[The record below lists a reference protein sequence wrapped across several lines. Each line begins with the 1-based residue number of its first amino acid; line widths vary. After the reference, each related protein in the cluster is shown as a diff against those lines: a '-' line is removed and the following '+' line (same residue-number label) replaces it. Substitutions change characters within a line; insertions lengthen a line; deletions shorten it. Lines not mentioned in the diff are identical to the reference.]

1 MRGGTK
7 PTVLAWLLRPAVL
20 AWLLLPAVLAW
31 LLGPG
36 RRHFIAAARAAYLGL
51 ERSPLA
57 FLLRLP
63 GVPWLKS
70 RVTHIPESRVV
81 AVMDA
86 FAAAGVSSWVAGG
99 WGIDALI
106 GHQTRRHYDLDL
118 VVSDTPDN
126 IERTGQVLSRAGFR
140 PRVRELNPGL
150 AMPVRHLWQ
159 DDNGHSVEVMPVTL
173 GKPPFTDG
181 ELLFTEG
188 VIGGRLVP
196 CLSARLQ
203 VTLHKGY
210 AARVVDLTD
219 MAALSAHVNRTEAA
233 PPA

>member
-1 MRGGTK
+1 MRDRATK
-7 PTVLAWLLRPAVL
+7 PTVL

-31 LLGPG
+31 LLLSA
-36 RRHFIAAARAAYLGL
+36 RRYLIPAARAAYLGL

-63 GVPWLKS
+63 GVQWLKS
-70 RVTHIPESRVV
+70 RVTYIPEARVV
-81 AVMDA
+81 TLMDA

-99 WGIDALI
+99 WGVDALI

-118 VVSDTPDN
+118 VVSDAPDN
-126 IERTGQVLSRAGFR
+126 IERMGQVLSRAGFR
-140 PRVRELNPGL
+140 PGVREFNPGL

-159 DDNGHSVEVMPVTL
+159 DDNGHSVEVMPVTF
-173 GKPPFTDG
+173 GKPPFSGG
-181 ELLFTEG
+181 EPLFTAG
-188 VIGGRLVP
+188 VIGRHTVP

-203 VTLHKGY
+203 VTLHQGY
-210 AARVVDLTD
+210 EARVVDLAD
-219 MAALSAHVNRTEAA
+219 MEALRTRVNQAGWA

>member
-1 MRGGTK
+1 MRNGATK
-7 PTVLAWLLRPAVL
+7 STVL
-20 AWLLLPAVLAW
+20 AWLLLPVVLAW
-31 LLGPG
+31 LLRSA
-36 RRHFIAAARAAYLGL
+36 RRYLVPAARAAYLGL

-70 RVTHIPESRVV
+70 RVTYIPESRVV
-81 AVMDA
+81 ALLDA
-86 FAAAGVSSWVAGG
+86 LAAAGVSSWVAGG
-99 WGIDALI
+99 WGVDALI

-126 IERTGQVLSRAGFR
+126 IERMGQVLSRAGFR
-140 PRVRELNPGL
+140 PGVREVNPGL

-159 DDNGHSVEVMPVTL
+159 DDIGHSVEIMPVTF
-173 GKPPFTDG
+173 GTPPFSEG
-181 ELLFTEG
+181 EPLFAGG
-188 VIGGRLVP
+188 VIGGRPVP

-203 VTLHKGY
+203 VALHQGY
-210 AARVVDLTD
+210 EARGVDLAD
-219 MAALSAHVNRTEAA
+219 MEALRTRVNQAAWV